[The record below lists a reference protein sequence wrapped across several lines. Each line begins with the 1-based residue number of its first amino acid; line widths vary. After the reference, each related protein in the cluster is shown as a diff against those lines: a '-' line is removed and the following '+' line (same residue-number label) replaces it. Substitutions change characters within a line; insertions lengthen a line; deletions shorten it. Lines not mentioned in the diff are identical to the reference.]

1 MMNQGSEMQVL
12 YLELEGIKIALKLT
26 KYMLNIAWQ
35 LAKFLKCSLA
45 DAKYKKSTGQTNIK
59 NLKARAN
66 GSSLIPTTMDKKTFA
81 EFEKMAKKYGIL
93 FTAFHPLGSGK
104 RGSVEVIIAE
114 KDIPMMNEL
123 LSRIKEKRV
132 REDVKNG
139 MDKENASREFDENNR
154 TETMDEFAENVGV
167 VAPKEVFEAKM
178 KERFGENYEEMI
190 DPKGK
195 AAGLDQE
202 KVNDLADVINFSDKA
217 REVRKD
223 YVAEI
228 QFVYDEK
235 QGKGQIVEE
244 TETHVKIEGKGFSGE
259 KDKWEAIWIPKDAIF
274 PPLDKDAGEQGTRSA
289 YLKPDTDIVVED
301 PTGKTAPV
309 SGKVEQF
316 YPNEHMAATF
326 VAEGVQY
333 QTAHEPKTPGDKDI
347 TIWNGMIYE
356 DPEKTGDVVK
366 TRVPYTWGSHI
377 RFLWVD
383 KKDITN
389 VYGDKSMLTHLS
401 MDKEY
406 NLYHE
411 DGSVA
416 ETVKGKDLYRN
427 HYDPVNS
434 QVRKNA
440 NMKAAKAEKGR
451 KL

>member
-12 YLELEGIKIALKLT
+12 YLEVEGIKIALKLT
-26 KYMLNIAWQ
+26 KYMLDIAWQ
-35 LAKFLKCSLA
+35 LAKFIKCSLA
-45 DAKYKKSTGQTNIK
+45 DAKYKKSTGKTNIK

-66 GSSLIPTTMDKKTFA
+66 GTPLVPTTMDKKTFV
-81 EFEKMAKKYGIL
+81 ELKKMAKKYGIL

-139 MDKENASREFDENNR
+139 MDKETASREFDENNR
-154 TETMDEFAENVGV
+154 TETMDEFAENLGV

-190 DPKGK
+190 DPKGMS
-195 AAGLDQE
+195 AGLDEE
-202 KVNDLADVINFSDKA
+202 KVNDLADVIKFSERA
-217 REVRKD
+217 RKVRKD

-259 KDKWEAIWIPKDAIF
+259 KDKWEAVWIPKDAIF
-274 PPLDKDAGEQGTRSA
+274 PPLDKDAGAQGTRSA
-289 YLKPDTDIVVED
+289 YLKPDTDIVIED

-316 YPNEHMAATF
+316 YSNEHMAATF

-333 QTAHEPKTPGDKDI
+333 QTAHEPQDPGDKDI
-347 TIWNGMIYE
+347 TISKELIYDE
-356 DPEKTGDVVK
+356 TKDAIKTK
-366 TRVPYTWGSHI
+366 VPGTWGNNV
-377 RFLWVD
+377 RYLWIE
-383 KKDITN
+383 KKDIID
-389 VYGDKSMLTHLS
+389 VYGGKSMLTHLS
-401 MDKEY
+401 EDKEY
-406 NLYHE
+406 DLYSE
-411 DGSVA
+411 AGNIA
-416 ETVKGKDLYRN
+416 ITMKGKDLYRN
-427 HYDPVNS
+427 HYEPVNS

-440 NMKAAKAEKGR
+440 NMKAAKAERGR